1 MLCPISGAARRFN
14 VYVQSQIGSELEA
27 MWGTATWLMIFLMG
41 GAFGNLA
48 SMVFLPTSIG
58 VGASGGIMGL
68 LGVRVVVV
76 FVLCCLCCVVA
87 FLGVFSGGAGCVYT
101 VH

>member
-1 MLCPISGAARRFN
+1 MLCPISGGRCN

-68 LGVRVVVV
+68 LGVRSSPSRHERTGPV
-76 FVLCCLCCVVA
+76 
-87 FLGVFSGGAGCVYT
+87 GVGAGLR
-101 VH
+101 